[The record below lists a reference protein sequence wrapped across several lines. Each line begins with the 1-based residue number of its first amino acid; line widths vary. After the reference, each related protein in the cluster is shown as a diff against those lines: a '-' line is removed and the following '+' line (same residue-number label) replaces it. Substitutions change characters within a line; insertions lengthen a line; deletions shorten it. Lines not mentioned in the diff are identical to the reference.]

1 VPDFKEYVEDVLNRF
16 EDNVENLNDLVKI
29 KSFSS
34 QIYPLIKTSLMS
46 GKRLRA
52 ILGVLSYQT
61 AGGEIE
67 KAIPIAVAIELAHNA
82 SLIHDDIVDNDETR
96 RGKEALHKKIGVGKA
111 VVLGDAMILLSV
123 NIASRHGSDVVGML
137 SRYGFEICDGEFID
151 ASLNFNNIENIT
163 EDDYFLKIYKK
174 SAALFKSSAYVAA
187 FAAGGSQKQTN
198 TLSAFGENI
207 GLIYQ
212 LKDDVSDLMKI
223 KCGMHSSDL
232 KNGILTLPVIHYY
245 RNADKH
251 EKAFLNTVFG
261 KTTTPEDS
269 EKLLERIENKGSV
282 KYCTEKIKERETEAR
297 KCLNDLPDN
306 EFKKLLSDYLDYI
319 LKF

>member
-1 VPDFKEYVEDVLNRF
+1 MPDFKEYVEDVLNRF
-16 EDNVENLNDLVKI
+16 ENDVENLEDSIKI
-29 KSFSS
+29 KSYSS
-34 QIYPLIKTSLMS
+34 QIYPLIKESLLS

-61 AGGEIE
+61 AGGDIE
-67 KAIPIAVAIELAHNA
+67 KAIPLAVAIELAHNA
-82 SLIHDDIVDNDETR
+82 SLIHDDIVDRDETR
-96 RGKEALHKKIGVGKA
+96 RGKETLYKKIGVGKA

-151 ASLNFNNIENIT
+151 ASLNFNNIENIS

-187 FAAGGSQKQTN
+187 FAAGGSPEETN
-198 TLSAFGENI
+198 ALSSFGENVGI
-207 GLIYQ
+207 IYQ

-223 KCGMHSSDL
+223 KKGIQSSDL
-232 KNGILTLPVIHYY
+232 KNGILTLPLIHYY
-245 RNADKH
+245 RNSDEQ

-261 KTTTPEDS
+261 KTTPLKES
-269 EKLLERIENKGSV
+269 EKLLERIESKGSI
-282 KYCTEKIKERETEAR
+282 KYCGGKIRERETEAR
-297 KCLNDLPDN
+297 KCLDGLPDN
-306 EFKKLLSDYLDYI
+306 EFKKLLSGYLDYI
-319 LKF
+319 LKL